1 MSRIR
6 ATRSDSRLQGVAFSP
21 SAFASSLHTANT
33 SNQVSVVSRFR
44 DISLGIAYVAFA
56 NPATAAPNAINAVFR
71 AARFAALVG
80 VAEAGDE
87 VVSHSDSSSSA
98 IDKSGY
104 NAYPIA

>member
-21 SAFASSLHTANT
+21 SAFASSLHTADT
-33 SNQVSVVSRFR
+33 SNQVSVVSRF
-44 DISLGIAYVAFA
+44 SNAGLGVAHVA
-56 NPATAAPNAINAVFR
+56 LADPATAAPNAINAVFG
-71 AARFAALVG
+71 AAVLAALVG